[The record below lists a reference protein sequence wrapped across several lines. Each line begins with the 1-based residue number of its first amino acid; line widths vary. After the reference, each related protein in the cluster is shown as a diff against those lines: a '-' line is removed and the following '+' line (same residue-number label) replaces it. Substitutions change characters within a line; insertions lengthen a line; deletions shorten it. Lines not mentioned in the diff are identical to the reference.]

1 MKIDF
6 QKKLAMPRV
15 VFGAGMLLAVI
26 GFLCPMTKVGRTYV
40 DQKSD
45 YYSVQAKKIDR
56 QMRNSLEQAETEKEK
71 NGESPLYHVFMSN
84 ARGYEKKAAAMT
96 AKSEKMDAKAEKM
109 TAKVSDGD
117 VEKAKAIL
125 EAAEEKIEAVY
136 AAAYAKCEK
145 YVPDYAAKY
154 GRDADP
160 NIEVEDIDYDTQDLI
175 DPIIYA
181 AEDKEEII
189 NNRAVAKAGLYEEGC
204 AAMNVFGAG
213 VAYNI
218 EGIAYVPAFLWA
230 CMIAC
235 LAGLVVFI
243 LLDSIVY
250 EYFAAIIATGFGIAS
265 IVALTKVTALGF
277 FSFSAFGTYLVIIGI
292 LAAFAGVV
300 IASLEH
306 K

>member
-26 GFLCPMTKVGRTYV
+26 GFLCPMTNVGRTYL
-40 DQKSD
+40 DQKAD
-45 YYSVQAKKIDR
+45 YYSMQSKKIER
-56 QMRNSLEQAETEKEK
+56 QMKNSLEQAESEKEK
-71 NGESPLYHVFMSN
+71 NGETSLYRVFMGN
-84 ARGYEKKAAAMT
+84 AKGFEKKANAMS
-96 AKSEKMDAKAEKM
+96 AKADKMNAKAEKM
-109 TAKVSDGD
+109 SEKVTDSDR
-117 VEKAKAIL
+117 EKAAAIL
-125 EAAEEKIEAVY
+125 AAAEEKIESVY

-145 YVPDYAAKY
+145 YVPGYAAKY

-160 NIEVEDIDYDTQDLI
+160 TIEVEDIDYDTQDLI

-181 AEDKEEII
+181 AEDKEELI
-189 NNRAVAKAGLYEEGC
+189 NNRAVAKAGLYEEGSI
-204 AAMNVFGAG
+204 AMNVFSAG

-218 EGIAYVPAFLWA
+218 EGIAYVPAFIWA
-230 CMIAC
+230 CLIAC
-235 LAGLVVFI
+235 IAGLVIFI

-265 IVALTKVTALGF
+265 IVALSKVTALGF